1 MRTHFTAP
9 CLYNEHK
16 INLFRALLGCHEA
29 AFYIRLAARRL
40 STDGEGG
47 RAQIALAARS
57 TPPELPRRVTWN
69 ERDGWR

>member
-29 AFYIRLAARRL
+29 AFYTFGSEAAVDRR
-40 STDGEGG
+40 GG